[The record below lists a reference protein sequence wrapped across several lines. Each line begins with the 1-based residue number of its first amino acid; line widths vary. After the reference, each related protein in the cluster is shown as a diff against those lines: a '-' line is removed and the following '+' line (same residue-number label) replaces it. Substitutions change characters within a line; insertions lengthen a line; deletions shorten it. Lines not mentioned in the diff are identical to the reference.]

1 MSRARLRRRT
11 EAELLA
17 YAPMSARDASITTSE
32 AVTEGVRVSVRA
44 RYSPEHS
51 SPEQSHWFFLY
62 TITIANES
70 DQSVALL
77 GRNWL
82 ILDATGK
89 SEEVHG
95 PGVVGEQPALEPGQA
110 FEYTSGCPLQTPF
123 GSMSGTYEMSRE
135 DGTHFEAEVR
145 LFQLRQPNAIH

>member
-1 MSRARLRRRT
+1 MSP
-11 EAELLA
+11 ELSQEDPTL
-17 YAPMSARDASITTSE
+17 STSE
-32 AVTEGVRVSVRA
+32 AVTEGVRVCVRA
-44 RYSPEHS
+44 RYSAEHS
-51 SPEQSHWFFLY
+51 SPQQSEWFFLY

-70 DQSVALL
+70 DQSVTLIN
-77 GRNWL
+77 RNWL

-95 PGVVGEQPALEPGQA
+95 PGVIGEQPALAPGQA
-110 FEYTSGCPLQTPF
+110 FEYTSGCPLSTPF

-135 DGTHFEAEVR
+135 DGTCFEAEVR